1 MGSIDWSMWE
11 AIGTVGATSIALLT
25 TIGKWV
31 KDWLFRPQF
40 DYHIH
45 LLGDSNPESV
55 GWVFEIF
62 NKGRTTALNLKVKI
76 GQIKFP
82 DSSSDLNLDLG
93 EMKSL
98 RWRDEGRY
106 EVVRTHPTDPTK
118 WAFGYDTLGYDFNR
132 QDCEI
137 ELIITGDNFPGIKK
151 VLKLINSPKLGEVQ
165 MTIIKYKNSSMWL
178 N

>member
-45 LLGDSNPESV
+45 LLGDSNPESKS
-55 GWVFEIF
+55 WVFGIF
-62 NKGRTTALNLKVKI
+62 NKGRTTALNIKVKI

-82 DSSSDLNLDLG
+82 DSSSDLDLDLG
-93 EMKSL
+93 EIKPL

-118 WAFGYDTLGYDFNR
+118 WAFGFNVR
-132 QDCEI
+132 PGNEYNRRDCEI
-137 ELIITGDNFPGIKK
+137 EVIITGDNFRGFKK
-151 VLKLINSPKLGEVQ
+151 KLKLSESGNLNKPE
-165 MTIIKYKNSSMWL
+165 MTMIE
-178 N
+178 